1 MNEEVIYIEL
11 LDEGVRVF
19 APVPALHLGER
30 YYKVLQH
37 NKRDYGVLRFE
48 VGTYVLCCLPTK
60 LSGEENLVP
69 LAYCEVS
76 KEEAEYVSANSSENS
91 EFL

>member
-1 MNEEVIYIEL
+1 VKETTIYIEL

-19 APVPALHLGER
+19 APVPALHLGGR

-37 NKRDYGVLRFE
+37 NRNDYGMLRFE
-48 VGTYVLCCLPTK
+48 AGIYVLCLPTK
-60 LSGEENLVP
+60 LEGDENLVP

-76 KEEAEYVSANSSENS
+76 KEEAEYISSNLNKE
-91 EFL
+91 